1 MTLKNVTA
9 HEHDEARRRK
19 IESALKV
26 VMSRQTE
33 GGQTSRFPSGRRH
46 QPIFS
51 ETTMIVELVSEN
63 VDGSVVV
70 VIQVYNL
77 VAEINGRIL

>member
-1 MTLKNVTA
+1 MTRKMQLIMKTMKYDPGQYNRRSVMKTRFSGNV
-9 HEHDEARRRK
+9 
-19 IESALKV
+19 
-26 VMSRQTE
+26 RQKD
-33 GGQTSRFPSGRRH
+33 GAKTSTNV
-46 QPIFS
+46 S
-51 ETTMIVELVSEN
+51 ETTTTAELPTEN

>member
-1 MTLKNVTA
+1 M
-9 HEHDEARRRK
+9 
-19 IESALKV
+19 
-26 VMSRQTE
+26 
-33 GGQTSRFPSGRRH
+33 
-46 QPIFS
+46 FS